1 MSEAL
6 RRPIRRNPRMG
17 HAVGR
22 TASCFTRRTYGL
34 GVPIGREPDA
44 DPDKLQSIAATSAAG
59 APVMAAIRRQ
69 MCSVGDKRS
78 ASTALTLSIVGWRS
92 GSPPGV
98 RQCFASPPLPILP
111 PGTSAAPRVSMVSM
125 RAFQKRR
132 SIGWIEAKQLGAGRR
147 DRPSSR
153 SLNAPVAALL
163 RHPRRETPISPT
175 RATTSTRFSS

>member
-98 RQCFASPPLPILP
+98 RQCFASPPLPP
-111 PGTSAAPRVSMVSM
+111 TRHFGCATGFNGVHESFPKKAVDRMDRSETTG
-125 RAFQKRR
+125 RR
-132 SIGWIEAKQLGAGRR
+132 GR

-175 RATTSTRFSS
+175 RATTSIRFSS

>member
-1 MSEAL
+1 MIAGGNWWRANEIV
-6 RRPIRRNPRMG
+6 IR
-17 HAVGR
+17 HL
-22 TASCFTRRTYGL
+22 TRRTATRYRCRDRA
-34 GVPIGREPDA
+34 VPIGREPDA

-78 ASTALTLSIVGWRS
+78 ARTALTLSIVGWRS

-125 RAFQKRR
+125 RAFKKKAVDRMDRSETTGRR
-132 SIGWIEAKQLGAGRR
+132 GR

-175 RATTSTRFSS
+175 RATTSIRFSS